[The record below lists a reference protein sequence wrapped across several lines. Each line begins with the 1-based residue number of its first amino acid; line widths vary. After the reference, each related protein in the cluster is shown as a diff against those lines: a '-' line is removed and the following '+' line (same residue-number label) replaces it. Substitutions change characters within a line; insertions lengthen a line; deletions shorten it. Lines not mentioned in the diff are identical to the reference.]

1 MSRRLATALV
11 ILLLLLPSL
20 ASRGGEDHFLT
31 IGGGGSPRNNQLSL
45 ERNVVFFRHTL
56 ADCGL
61 ADAPHDVYFACGNE
75 KQRDLQYLDD
85 KTEPPRANLLLA
97 RLLDRSEDE
106 LYQNYRAH
114 DLPDVKGPAN
124 RKSLNDWFA
133 TTGARLADGDRLF
146 IYFTGHGGGGPR
158 QAPRNTTMDLWLDG
172 GMPVKEFVGLLD
184 KLSPKVQVVL
194 IMVQCHSGGFG
205 DVIFKGADVGPV
217 LAESTRCG
225 FFATW
230 CDRLAAGCT
239 PDTAEEN
246 YKDYT
251 TYFFAALSGRTRMGQ
266 AVPAPDYDH
275 DGRTSMAEAHAYV
288 LLTSDTIDIP
298 MTTSDVLLR
307 QFSKIKDAKVAD
319 LVTPSTPFEALLK
332 HATPDRRAVLE
343 GLSKQLELKG
353 DDRAASARALADSID
368 KQRKAL
374 QPPGGGGGRRGL
386 PGGGNNATGNMQN
399 ERDNLRNTIRA
410 RLIARWPEMNSPYH
424 PLAVAA
430 LAKEPDE
437 IVKVIESAPGYK
449 KWDDLVQKVDEQQE
463 KSFDLER
470 KWVKCQRFLYVAET
484 VALEA
489 NLPSFGGKLVQSR
502 YEALRKAENGTLGN
516 ARAVV
521 GQAGR

>member
-1 MSRRLATALV
+1 MSRFAALIALV
-11 ILLLLLPSL
+11 LVT
-20 ASRGGEDHFLT
+20 ASAHGGGTDHFLT

-45 ERNVVFFRHTL
+45 ERNVVFFRRTL

-61 ADAPHDVYFACGNE
+61 ADAAHEVYFACGNE
-75 KQRDLQYLDD
+75 RIRDLQYLDP

-97 RLLDRSEDE
+97 RLLDRGEDE
-106 LYQNYRAH
+106 LYQSYRPHELA
-114 DLPDVKGPAN
+114 DLKGPAN

-194 IMVQCHSGGFG
+194 FMVQCHAGGFG

-217 LAESTRCG
+217 LAEATRCG

-230 CDRLAAGCT
+230 PDRLAAGCT

-251 TYFFAALSGRTRMGQ
+251 TYFFAALSGRTRTGQ
-266 AVPAPDYDH
+266 PVTPPDYDR
-275 DGRTSMAEAHAYV
+275 DGQTSMAEAHAFV
-288 LLTSDTIDIP
+288 LLNSDTIDIP

-307 QFSKIKDAKVAD
+307 QFSKTKDAKTKD
-319 LVTPSTPFEALLK
+319 LVTGSTAFDQLLK
-332 HATPDRRAVLE
+332 LATPDRRAVLE

-353 DDRAASARALADSID
+353 EDRAAAARALADSID

-374 QPPGGGGGRRGL
+374 EPRGGRRGG
-386 PGGGNNATGNMQN
+386 PGGAPAGTQ
-399 ERDNLRNTIRA
+399 RDDLRGPIRG
-410 RLIARWPEMNSPYH
+410 RVLSRWPEMSSPFH
-424 PLAVAA
+424 PATIAA
-430 LAKEPDE
+430 LTHEADE
-437 IVKVIESAPGYK
+437 IVRVIEQSPTFK
-449 KWDDLVQKVDEQQE
+449 KWDEQVQQADEQSE

-470 KWVKCQRFLYVAET
+470 KWVKCQRFLYVAES

-489 NLPSFGGKLVQSR
+489 NLEKFGGKLVQAR
-502 YEALRKAENGTLGN
+502 YEALRAAENGTLGRARRAN
-516 ARAVV
+516 AAA
-521 GQAGR
+521 Q